1 MSKFFKLCPKCGEKQ
16 IYSTKYVRDIS
27 LKNNTLCNIC
37 AGLKRRIEIPEKGWI
52 KKCPICGKN
61 QKYSCKSIY
70 TLSVKESR
78 MCLKCLGKR
87 KQKHNGI
94 FQRFC
99 DKCGKKLNDS
109 CRQSLN
115 ISKKHNSMCRNCAT
129 KESAKYIDRSFQKTD
144 EYKNMMSISCTGK
157 KHTEETK
164 EKLRIAK
171 LKQIKEKGTKIN
183 FNPIACQFIDDFG
196 KQNGY
201 NFRHA
206 LNGGEKVVSGYS
218 LDGYDEEKNVVF
230 EYDEP
235 KHNILSINKRD
246 KIREQRIINKL
257 NPILFIRYNEKYN
270 KLYDVISGKELL

>member
-27 LKNNTLCNIC
+27 LKNNTLCNTC

-99 DKCGKKLNDS
+99 DKCGKKLNYS

-171 LKQIKEKGTKIN
+171 LKQIKKLGTQTN
-183 FNPIACQFIDDFG
+183 FNPKACEFIENWG
-196 KQNGY
+196 KKNGY

-206 LNGGEKVVSGYS
+206 LNGGEIKISGYS
-218 LDGYDEEKNVVF
+218 LDGYDKEKNIIF